1 LHRDV
6 ASASVAGKVFLNV
19 RSFPFGV
26 AALSMLVLALA
37 SGALL
42 ALRPPE
48 HKKADITYWTFA
60 KPHYEAYQKVI
71 HKFEEEHHC
80 KVDLE
85 LVSGQGLPQRLQAA
99 FLADLDVP
107 DMCEV
112 EISSAGTFFRGPVEH
127 IGFTDLTPRLKAEGL
142 LDRMVAS
149 RFAPYTSRGHIF
161 GLPHDVHP
169 VQFGYRRDIL
179 EAAGVDVNKIETWDD
194 FIAVGKKIT
203 IPDKRYMIEMSAT
216 GSSQLETCLF
226 QRDGGYF
233 DPTGNVIFDNDI
245 AVETMKWYVPL
256 VAPGSQSQI
265 ANTLSSSFG
274 TVIAQGMEQGYFVGV
289 MMPDWRSK
297 IFESDIGHLTGK
309 MALMPLPAVQKGGRR
324 TSTWGGT
331 MLGITKHCKNQDLA
345 WELAKFFYTNE
356 KDLAERFSLTNIL
369 PPLKAAWKQ
378 PIFNQPNPYWSDQ
391 KLGRLY
397 ADLAP
402 EVPSQYTHPFIN
414 VAKSKFGE
422 ALTECVQY
430 YSQHGDEGFEPFIR
444 TTLKAKADE
453 VRRQIGRNPY

>member
-1 LHRDV
+1 MPERF
-6 ASASVAGKVFLNV
+6 SIV

-37 SGALL
+37 SGFLL
-42 ALRPPE
+42 ALNPPA
-48 HKKADITYWTFA
+48 KKTADLTYWTFA
-60 KPHYEAYQKVI
+60 KPHYEAYQKVV

-80 KVDLE
+80 TVDLQ
-85 LVSGQGLPQRLQAA
+85 LVSNQGLPQRLQAA
-99 FLADLDVP
+99 FLADLDDLP

-112 EISSAGTFFRGPVEH
+112 EISSAGTFFRGPLEH
-127 IGFTDLTPRLKAEGL
+127 IGFDDLTDRIKRDGL

-169 VQFGYRRDIL
+169 VQFGYRRDL
-179 EAAGVDVNKIETWDD
+179 MEQAGIDVNKIETWDD
-194 FIAVGKKIT
+194 FIEIGKRVT
-203 IPDKRYMIEMSAT
+203 IPDKRYLIEMSDT
-216 GSSQLETCLF
+216 GSSQLEICLF

-233 DPTGNVIFDNDI
+233 DPQGKVIFDDDT

-256 VAPGSQSQI
+256 VAPGSKTRI

-274 TVIAQGMEQGYFVGV
+274 TVIAQGMEQGYFIGV
-289 MMPDWRSK
+289 MMPDWRSR
-297 IFESDIGHLTGK
+297 IFENEIAPLSGK
-309 MALMPLPAVQKGGRR
+309 MALMPLPAVTRGGRR

-331 MLGITKHCKNQDLA
+331 MLGITRHCKNKDLA
-345 WELAKFFYTNE
+345 WEFAKFLYTNE

-369 PPLKAAWKQ
+369 PPVRAAWKE
-378 PIFNQPNPYWSDQ
+378 PIFDKPYPYWSEQ
-391 KLGRLY
+391 QLGRLY
-397 ADLAP
+397 ANLAP
-402 EVPSQYTHPFIN
+402 AVPSQYTHPFIN

-422 ALTECVQY
+422 ALTECSQY
-430 YSQHGDEGFEPFIR
+430 YSARGDDGFDAFVR
-444 TTLKAKADE
+444 ATLKAKADE